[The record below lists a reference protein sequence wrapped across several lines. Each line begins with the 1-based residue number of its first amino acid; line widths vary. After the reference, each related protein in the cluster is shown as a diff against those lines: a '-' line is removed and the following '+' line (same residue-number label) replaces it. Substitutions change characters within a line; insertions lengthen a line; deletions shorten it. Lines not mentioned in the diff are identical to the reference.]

1 MVMQTPLF
9 KDDMV
14 VTIRE
19 MAARIAELETQVLA
33 MDGKVEAAREFAQHV
48 FDRLDYVERLLG
60 HAASMYPEVKA
71 VCTAVR
77 VKQVIGAADKK

>member
-9 KDDMV
+9 KDGMV

-19 MAARIAELETQVLA
+19 MAARIA
-33 MDGKVEAAREFAQHV
+33 EFAQHV